1 MDLSPA
7 QRVLAFVGIVIVL
20 GGIGAYLLIPGVRS
34 AVGQGPGH
42 GPAGATPGTSAPGAR
57 GTSPGAP
64 AHSSAPVASASP
76 VPTPAGSAPDI
87 YQWLPFS
94 QASLAKA
101 VSVTEAFGAAYDT
114 FSYRE
119 SASSYQARLHG
130 LTTSELSATLA
141 RAYGTPGVASQRT
154 QQKQVSSA
162 RTTIN
167 SIRTFGSGSL
177 TFVVTIVQTI
187 RSKQGKS
194 QNNGEYAITLT
205 GSGQSWLVN
214 DIELASAGNT

>member
-7 QRVLAFVGIVIVL
+7 QRVLAFVGIVVVL
-20 GGIGAYLLIPGVRS
+20 GGMGAYLLIPGVRS
-34 AVGQGPGH
+34 AVGQGH
-42 GPAGATPGTSAPGAR
+42 GAAGATPTTSASGAR
-57 GTSPGAP
+57 GTAAAGPARSTAP
-64 AHSSAPVASASP
+64 AAPVSP

-94 QASLAKA
+94 QADLAKA
-101 VSVTEAFGAAYDT
+101 ASVAEAFGAAYDT

-119 SASSYQARLHG
+119 STSSYLASLRG

-162 RTTIN
+162 RAVIN

-177 TFVVTIVQTI
+177 TFVVTIVQTT
-187 RSKQGKS
+187 RTKHGKS
-194 QNNGEYAITLT
+194 QNNGQYAVTLT
-205 GSGQSWLVN
+205 GSGRSWLVN
-214 DIELASAGNT
+214 DIELSNAGNS

>member
-1 MDLSPA
+1 MDLSPV
-7 QRVLAFVGIVIVL
+7 QRVLAFVGIVVVL
-20 GGIGAYLLIPGVRS
+20 GGLGAYLLIPGVRS
-34 AVGQGPGH
+34 AVGQGH
-42 GPAGATPGTSAPGAR
+42 GPAGATPSTPAPGAR
-57 GTSPGAP
+57 GTSPAASARSTAP
-64 AHSSAPVASASP
+64 AAS
-76 VPTPAGSAPDI
+76 VTPTPAGSAPDI

-94 QASLAKA
+94 QTDLAKA
-101 VSVTEAFGAAYDT
+101 ASVTEAFGAAYDT

-119 SASSYQARLHG
+119 STSSYLASLRG

-162 RTTIN
+162 RTEIN

-187 RSKQGKS
+187 RTKQGKS
-194 QNNGEYAITLT
+194 QDNGQYAITLT

-214 DIELASAGNT
+214 DVELASAGNT

>member
-7 QRVLAFVGIVIVL
+7 QRVLAFVGIVVVL
-20 GGIGAYLLIPGVRS
+20 GGMGAYLLIPGVRS
-34 AVGQGPGH
+34 AVGQGH
-42 GPAGATPGTSAPGAR
+42 GAAGATPSTSATGDAGA
-57 GTSPGAP
+57 SPP
-64 AHSSAPVASASP
+64 ASASSTAP
-76 VPTPAGSAPDI
+76 ATPASPTPAGSAPNI

-94 QASLAKA
+94 QTDLARA
-101 VSVTEAFGAAYDT
+101 ASVTEAFGAAYDT

-119 SASSYQARLHG
+119 STSSYLASLRG
-130 LTTSELSATLA
+130 LTTSQLSATLA

-154 QQKQVSSA
+154 QQKQDSSA
-162 RTTIN
+162 RTAIN
-167 SIRTFGSGSL
+167 SIRTFGPGSL

-187 RSKQGKS
+187 HSKQGKS
-194 QNNGEYAITLT
+194 QNNGQYAITLT

>member
-7 QRVLAFVGIVIVL
+7 QRVLAFVAIVVVL
-20 GGIGAYLLIPGVRS
+20 GGMGAYLLIPGVRS
-34 AVGQGPGH
+34 AVGQGH
-42 GPAGATPGTSAPGAR
+42 GPAGATPSTSAPGAR
-57 GTSPGAP
+57 GTSP
-64 AHSSAPVASASP
+64 SAPVSGTAPTAPASP
-76 VPTPAGSAPDI
+76 TPVGSAPDI

-94 QASLAKA
+94 QTDLARA

-119 SASSYQARLHG
+119 STSGYLASLRG
-130 LTTSELSATLA
+130 LSTSELSATLA

-162 RTTIN
+162 RAEIN

-187 RSKQGKS
+187 RTKQGKS
-194 QNNGEYAITLT
+194 QNNGQYAITLT

-214 DIELASAGNT
+214 DIELASAGNK

>member
-1 MDLSPA
+1 MCARRWGRDTGRPGRPRVPRRPA
-7 QRVLAFVGIVIVL
+7 P
-20 GGIGAYLLIPGVRS
+20 GGRLRLPPRRS
-34 AVGQGPGH
+34 TAP
-42 GPAGATPGTSAPGAR
+42 ATP
-57 GTSPGAP
+57 
-64 AHSSAPVASASP
+64 AS
-76 VPTPAGSAPDI
+76 PTPAGSAPDI

-94 QASLAKA
+94 QSDLAKA
-101 VSVTEAFGAAYDT
+101 ASVTEAFGAAYDT
-114 FSYRE
+114 FSYQE
-119 SASSYQARLHG
+119 STSSYLASLRG

-187 RSKQGKS
+187 RTKQGKS
-194 QNNGEYAITLT
+194 QNNGQYAITLT

>member
-7 QRVLAFVGIVIVL
+7 QRVLAFVAIVVVL
-20 GGIGAYLLIPGVRS
+20 GGMGAYLLIPGVRS
-34 AVGQGPGH
+34 AVGQGH
-42 GPAGATPGTSAPGAR
+42 GPAGATPSTSASGAR
-57 GTSPGAP
+57 GTSP
-64 AHSSAPVASASP
+64 SAPVSGTAPTAPASP
-76 VPTPAGSAPDI
+76 TPVGSAPDI

-94 QASLAKA
+94 QTDLAKA

-119 SASSYQARLHG
+119 STSGYLASLRG
-130 LTTSELSATLA
+130 LSTSELSATLA

-162 RTTIN
+162 RAEIN

-187 RSKQGKS
+187 RTKQGKS
-194 QNNGEYAITLT
+194 QNNGQYAITLT
-205 GSGQSWLVN
+205 GTGQSWLVN
-214 DIELASAGNT
+214 DIELASAGNK

>member
-34 AVGQGPGH
+34 AVGQGH
-42 GPAGATPGTSAPGAR
+42 GPAGATPSTSAPSAR
-57 GTSPGAP
+57 GTSPAAP
-64 AHSSAPVASASP
+64 THSSAPVASASP

-94 QASLAKA
+94 QADLARA
-101 VSVTEAFGAAYDT
+101 AGVAEAFGAAYDT

-119 SASSYQARLHG
+119 STSAYVASLGRLA
-130 LTTSELSATLA
+130 TSELSATLG

-154 QQKQVSSA
+154 RQQQVSSA
-162 RTTIN
+162 RTVIN

-177 TFVVTIVQTI
+177 TFVVTIVQTMHT
-187 RSKQGKS
+187 KQGKS
-194 QNNGEYAITLT
+194 QNNGQYAITLT
-205 GSGQSWLVN
+205 GSGGSWLVN

>member
-7 QRVLAFVGIVIVL
+7 QRVLAFVGIVVVL

-34 AVGQGPGH
+34 AVGQGH
-42 GPAGATPGTSAPGAR
+42 GPAGATPSASAPGAR
-57 GTSPGAP
+57 GTSPAP
-64 AHSSAPVASASP
+64 ARSTAPAASAAP
-76 VPTPAGSAPDI
+76 APTPAGSAPDI

-94 QASLAKA
+94 QTGLAKA
-101 VSVTEAFGAAYDT
+101 ASVTEAFGAAYDT
-114 FSYRE
+114 FSYQE
-119 SASSYQARLHG
+119 STSSYLASLRG
-130 LTTSELSATLA
+130 LTTSELGATLA

-162 RTTIN
+162 HTAID

-187 RSKQGKS
+187 RTKQGKS
-194 QNNGEYAITLT
+194 QNNGQYAITLT

>member
-7 QRVLAFVGIVIVL
+7 QRVLAFVAIVVVL
-20 GGIGAYLLIPGVRS
+20 GGMGAYLLIPGVRS
-34 AVGQGPGH
+34 AVGQGH
-42 GPAGATPGTSAPGAR
+42 GPAGATPSTSASGAR
-57 GTSPGAP
+57 GTSP
-64 AHSSAPVASASP
+64 SAPVSGTAPTAPASP
-76 VPTPAGSAPDI
+76 TPVGSAPDI

-94 QASLAKA
+94 QTDLAKA

-119 SASSYQARLHG
+119 STSGYLAG
-130 LTTSELSATLA
+130 LRGLSTSELSATLA

-162 RTTIN
+162 RAEIN

-187 RSKQGKS
+187 RTKQGKS
-194 QNNGEYAITLT
+194 QNNGQYAITLT

-214 DIELASAGNT
+214 DIELASAGNK